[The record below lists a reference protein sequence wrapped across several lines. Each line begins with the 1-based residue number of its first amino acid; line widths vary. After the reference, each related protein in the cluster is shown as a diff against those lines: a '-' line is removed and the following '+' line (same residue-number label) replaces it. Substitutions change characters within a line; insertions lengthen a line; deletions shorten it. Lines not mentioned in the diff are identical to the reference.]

1 MSFNLFRKFYRISIY
16 NSRIINLSEIILV
29 IPQPDLLSH
38 SKVLSFVKFQ
48 NCDSC
53 SLNSYPWCKV
63 LIHIRTLLAVPM
75 NLLRTL
81 YGSQDILPIFPT
93 TLSSLIFMKLMG
105 CPHMISNENFKL
117 LFRGDLSSPIPH
129 FSLKITVADFNH
141 YLSNIPIPIESVL
154 SRRISIL
161 LYLDCDLIIRR

>member
-29 IPQPDLLSH
+29 IPQPDLLNH

-105 CPHMISNENFKL
+105 CPHMIY
-117 LFRGDLSSPIPH
+117 H
-129 FSLKITVADFNH
+129 FLM
-141 YLSNIPIPIESVL
+141 
-154 SRRISIL
+154 RISNYYSEAISHL
-161 LYLDCDLIIRR
+161 PYRIFLWKLQLQTSIIIFLISQFPLNQFS

>member
-48 NCDSC
+48 NCDNC

-81 YGSQDILPIFPT
+81 YGSQNILPFFPT
-93 TLSSLIFMKLMG
+93 TLSSLIFKKLMG
-105 CPHMISNENFKL
+105 CPHMIYHFLMRISNYYSEAISHLPYRIFLWKL
-117 LFRGDLSSPIPH
+117 QLQTSIIIFLIFQFPLNQ
-129 FSLKITVADFNH
+129 FSLDEYQFFYT
-141 YLSNIPIPIESVL
+141 
-154 SRRISIL
+154 
-161 LYLDCDLIIRR
+161 

>member
-16 NSRIINLSEIILV
+16 NSRIINLSEIILI

-48 NCDSC
+48 NYDSC

-75 NLLRTL
+75 NLLRTP

-93 TLSSLIFMKLMG
+93 TLSSLIFKKLMG
-105 CPHMISNENFKL
+105 CPHMIYHFLMRISNYYSEAISHLPYRIFLWKL
-117 LFRGDLSSPIPH
+117 QLQTSIIIFLIFQFPLNQ
-129 FSLKITVADFNH
+129 FSLDEYQFFYT
-141 YLSNIPIPIESVL
+141 
-154 SRRISIL
+154 
-161 LYLDCDLIIRR
+161 